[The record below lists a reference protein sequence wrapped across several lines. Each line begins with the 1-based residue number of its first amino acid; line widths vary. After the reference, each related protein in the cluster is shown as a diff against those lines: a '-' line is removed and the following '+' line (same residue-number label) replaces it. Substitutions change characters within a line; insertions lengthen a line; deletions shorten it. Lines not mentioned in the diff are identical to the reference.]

1 MLTLKVYHHQGK
13 GCVVEAD
20 YDTVIVLMGDILNLV
35 REMRQIVAPTTEV
48 R

>member
-13 GCVVEAD
+13 GCVMEAD
-20 YDTVIVLMGDILNLV
+20 FDTVIVLMGDILNLV
-35 REMRQIVAPTTEV
+35 REMGQIVASTAEV